1 MRIRHVVRQP
11 IRARVVSIGVRPG
24 TIGRWSATHPW
35 RAVVAWLAFVVAVVA
50 LAAVGGTKELGNG
63 AVGESARGY
72 SLLDEH
78 RLWPWPRE
86 LAYLHSDTLTTDA
99 PSFRTAIAAVQRNA
113 RGLPGIQL
121 STATSADHHSA
132 IVRLGLT
139 EFVPFEQIRA
149 AVESVPAPAG
159 ISIVQTGEFSTDLAR
174 SRIDDRDLRR
184 AELLTFPVT
193 FIVLLFAFGSLVA
206 ALVPVLLAL
215 TCVGAAFGLLGP
227 LSQLFP
233 VQDSAKTVMVLIGM
247 AVGVDY
253 ALFYVIRSREERWRG
268 APPHEALAT
277 TARTSGGTVLVSGTT
292 VAIAMAGIFVVGTKV
307 LNGIAAATIAVVAC
321 AVIGSVTVLPGVL
334 ALLGS
339 NIDRGRVPLLP
350 HRHEDPNGSRFW
362 HGVVDRVLRRPLLW
376 CIASAALLVALAL
389 PALSLHV
396 SKPSDSALVASSEPA
411 LRTFAAV
418 RREFPSEADRAYVVA
433 EGPAARSAEAER
445 QLGRLQRL
453 VVARGISRPPF
464 TVTSN
469 AEHTAGALTLPLSG
483 DGSDAASKRAVAI
496 LRNELVPETLG
507 SIPGVVTAVTGD
519 TAEDIDFT
527 RQLKQGVP
535 WVIAFVLTLAFFL
548 LLAAFRS
555 IVVPLK
561 AIVLNLL
568 SVAASYGILV
578 AVFQHQWAEPIL
590 RFQSNGAIISWLPLF
605 LFVILFGLSMD
616 YHVFVLSRVREA
628 VDGGATTD
636 EALRRSIPATAGVVT
651 SAALVM
657 VGVFSLFGTLS
668 SLDLKQ
674 AGLGLAT
681 AVLLDATIVR
691 GVLLPSSMAL
701 LGEANWYLPRFLQ
714 RLPEARIEAPPARE
728 T

>member
-1 MRIRHVVRQP
+1 MRP
-11 IRARVVSIGVRPG
+11 S
-24 TIGRWSATHPW
+24 TIGRWSAAHPW
-35 RAVVAWLAFVVAVVA
+35 RAIAAWLTFVVAVVA
-50 LAAVGGTKELGNG
+50 LAAVGGTKELDNG

-72 SLLDEH
+72 SLMDEH
-78 RLWPWPRE
+78 QLWPWPRE
-86 LAYLHSDTLTTDA
+86 LGYLHSDTLTTEA
-99 PSFRTAIAAVQRNA
+99 PAFRAAIAAVERNA
-113 RGLPGIQL
+113 RSLPGMQV
-121 STATSADHHSA
+121 STATSADRHSA
-132 IVRLGLT
+132 IVRLGMT

-149 AVESVPAPAG
+149 AVESVRAPAA
-159 ISIVQTGEFSTDLAR
+159 ISITQTGEFSADMAR

-227 LSQLFP
+227 ISQFFP

-268 APPHEALAT
+268 ATPDEALAT
-277 TARTSGGTVLVSGTT
+277 TVRTSGRTVLVSGTT

-334 ALLGS
+334 ALLGAK
-339 NIDRGRVPLLP
+339 IDRGRVPLLP

-362 HGVVDRVLRRPLLW
+362 HAVVDRVLRRPLLW
-376 CIASAALLVALAL
+376 CIASAAFLVALAL

-411 LRTFAAV
+411 LRTLAAA
-418 RREFPSEADRAYVVA
+418 RREFPSEADRAYVVVT
-433 EGPAARSAEAER
+433 GPASRSAEAER
-445 QLGRLQRL
+445 QLESLQRRA
-453 VVARGISRPPF
+453 VVRGISRPPF

-469 AEHTAGALTLPLSG
+469 ADGTAGALTLPLSG
-483 DGSDAASKRAVAI
+483 DGSDAASRRAIAI
-496 LRNELVPETLG
+496 LRNELVPQTLG
-507 SIPGVVTAVTGD
+507 TVPGVVTAVTGD

-527 RQLKQGVP
+527 RQLKHGVP

-578 AVFQHQWAEPIL
+578 AVFQHHWAESIL

-616 YHVFVLSRVREA
+616 YHVFILSRVREA

-636 EALRRSIPATAGVVT
+636 EALRSSIPATAGVVT
-651 SAALVM
+651 SAAFVM

-681 AVLLDATIVR
+681 AVLLDATVVR

-714 RLPEARIEAPPARE
+714 RLPQTRIEAPPVRE
-728 T
+728 S